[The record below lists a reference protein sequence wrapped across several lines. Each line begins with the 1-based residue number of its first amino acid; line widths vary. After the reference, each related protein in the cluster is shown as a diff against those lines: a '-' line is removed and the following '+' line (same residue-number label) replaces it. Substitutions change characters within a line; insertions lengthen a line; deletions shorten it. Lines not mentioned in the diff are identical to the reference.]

1 DSTTAAAKLQVQV
14 GSGPHQAAIDGVKES
29 LPQIFRLA
37 DEAYPRDLRSDF
49 GNQPLPAAWSTRE
62 IVRWSFC
69 HVAVRCSPEPTTAQ
83 SDNLRR
89 EKRRSTS
96 AARFPVEPLRNNRKR
111 AWPSV
116 RGGRNH
122 EFPGPV
128 KRVSREESLLQGVL
142 SGRDASLTSQERRF
156 KILVRS
162 DSA

>member
-1 DSTTAAAKLQVQV
+1 TVVANQQVWTQKGETGSRRQDSTTATAKLQVQV
-14 GSGPHQAAIDGVKES
+14 GSGSHQAAIGRVKES

-37 DEAYPRDLRSDF
+37 DEAYPRDIRRSDF
-49 GNQPLPAAWSTRE
+49 GNQPLSVAWSTRE

-69 HVAVRCSPEPTTAQ
+69 HVAVRCGPERTTAQ

-96 AARFPVEPLRNNRKR
+96 AAPFPVEPLRNNRKK

-128 KRVSREESLLQGVL
+128 KR
-142 SGRDASLTSQERRF
+142 A
-156 KILVRS
+156 
-162 DSA
+162 